1 MHVLRAV
8 RLEAMPIVLKRMT
21 EDMPEEVRKDACHCR
36 TYHLT
41 QLEHMLCLDLLIMTD
56 AVGSG
61 VAASG
66 EVAVV

>member
-1 MHVLRAV
+1 MPLQDIPPDPTGAYAVLGCHQGD
-8 RLEAMPIVLKRMT
+8 VLS
-21 EDMPEEVRKDACHCR
+21 
-36 TYHLT
+36 
-41 QLEHMLCLDLLIMTD
+41 MTD

>member
-21 EDMPEEVRKDACHCR
+21 ENIPEDFRKYACHCR

-41 QLEHMLCLDLLIMTD
+41 QLEQMLCLVDIKVMC
-56 AVGSG
+56 
-61 VAASG
+61 
-66 EVAVV
+66 

>member
-1 MHVLRAV
+1 MTYLR
-8 RLEAMPIVLKRMT
+8 R
-21 EDMPEEVRKDACHCR
+21 EVRKDACHCR
-36 TYHLT
+36 TYDLT
-41 QLEHMLCLDLLIMTD
+41 PTGAYAVLGWHQGDLLIVTD